1 MKNKVQPYLTDAE
14 VKDILRQPNRTS
26 PRGKRDYAILL
37 LMLSTG
43 IR

>member
-14 VKDILRQPNRTS
+14 VKDILRQPDRTTA
-26 PRGKRDYAILL
+26 RGKRDYAILL